1 MYVARMLKCYNYARM
16 RRMCGIAHVLTGCAQ
31 VAGSSVNVS

>member
-1 MYVARMLKCYNYARM
+1 MYARQMLKYYNYARM
-16 RRMCGIAHVLTGCAQ
+16 RRVCGIAHVLTGCAQ